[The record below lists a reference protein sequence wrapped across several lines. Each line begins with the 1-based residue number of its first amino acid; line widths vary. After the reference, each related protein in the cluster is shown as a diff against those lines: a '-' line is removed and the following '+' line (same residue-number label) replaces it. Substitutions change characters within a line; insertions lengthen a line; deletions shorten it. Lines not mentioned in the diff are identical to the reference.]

1 MKKILHL
8 FLLLLLQ
15 LHFLK
20 IYAQTNGQVNVIS
33 VPAYFDPYAPMTEWP
48 DRYRE
53 VSITGRTIDI
63 HYARLSISGD
73 HGVDYRSE
81 ISYQPVLQQKIVV
94 PAYIVQSMFDNL
106 KVYGTQVSAANRSLK
121 PGIYQISFSF
131 RNVGSGSGE
140 FAYTPTEDYIIDIEI
155 PEYSRSMSVSL
166 TGGPVT
172 NLVDVQKQLRVQVWS
187 NYYFDGWVML
197 KSFTGPD
204 GTICTPGTKSIDFI
218 KEGSITGPL
227 ILSGDNWAPVFENP
241 NISCNC
247 DCNPY
252 EYLNSGE
259 FEMCFELLKY
269 NGYPFDP
276 PIVDC
281 QTFVVEEPEYN
292 LYADNPTIEICSLE
306 DIPQLLANSISVQST
321 VPLNGY
327 RIGAIVTGPSGY
339 NCPTQEMN
347 QVAFDVA
354 APAPLT
360 QSELQQIFHAGVQCF
375 SGTPPD
381 PYSGC
386 LADGTYSIEFKL
398 YPPNQMNEVTLSPSS
413 SPNVEVVIDNPEP
426 SFEINAVLVNDQVV
440 NLNELLLPGNISV
453 SFNINVP
460 FQDFS
465 LSAEINGDNGVRI
478 QSASSIIFD
487 QSAPYTLQD
496 LTQSGLQEILG
507 EGNTI
512 ITGTLLSDEDLYQGV
527 LPPGSYTLCFNLKNN
542 LGQDVEGITGERCV
556 AFTVS
561 QVEPEFSIQTFINNE
576 YVCNIPDI
584 YERNNLQLEISSNI
598 PYADYRLF
606 AEVKG
611 NGLNCRTLLQHPLE
625 IDGKASIPTLITSEF
640 ELEEILGINNTVCS
654 QFLSKE
660 EIYENCLEEGTY
672 QICFELQDAEGKNI
686 PWQDGSLS
694 CHEFIVEKG
703 ELLPPP
709 VIISPEFG
717 ERIENAGDFQNIIFT
732 WEPVP
737 FAPPSVTYTLKI
749 VEMLDSTWL
758 PARAMQAAT
767 TPAFFEEQFD
777 PLVTSFHYSI
787 DEPDLIPGRFYAFQ
801 VIANDPGNSVAFENN
816 GASEVYFF
824 KYGHTEAFVPVT
836 QQPETTGG
844 NDFFTRNI
852 IPVPDIPEKV
862 FHNKEVSGNYQYHFR
877 HRSGGGPL
885 ADTRV
890 QLKIVYAHYPQANSA
905 NEVRS
910 MQAGM
915 RYTQWEDI
923 SAMFDDGDRIL
934 DNSYTDEMG
943 NFKLFATG
951 VDEDDVPAFGYHKNL
966 NTSNGEKLPG
976 IVLKAAVV
984 THDNPYFLYDS
995 RYALLHDDED
1005 DYMGLTATPKDYNAS
1020 FHFTC
1025 SGKIHNAPAQYQNMQ
1040 GKVPKGVPIV
1050 NYDVFLM
1057 REYTPMGVPNREG
1070 DKYKFNGETWN
1081 NKEIISKGS
1090 TDQNGYV
1097 FFSNLLLSRSG
1108 NDKYFIVA
1116 LPKVDDNSNF
1126 KIPERVFRFDGSLSG
1141 ITTDNTSQLEKNK
1154 KAMYNHQYESI
1165 TIQKEIS
1172 GDMGM
1177 PEVFGKVADDM
1188 AKADGPGVVG
1198 ADVWFNYTLP
1208 SSATQNLNS
1217 PGTIQLD
1224 PGYIYL
1230 GRGTR
1235 FGTNY
1240 PDGNYNIVIHPGLTA
1255 EKTFSSYNLHLVA
1268 SKWGYSYDY
1277 KKVNELKLNERRRID
1292 FTISAT
1298 SKVKGKVKLQNGG
1311 GVAANVGLKDHRT
1324 ITAQP
1329 ENKARPDHSK
1339 PYIFEIKAPVGP
1351 SKVQAAPPNNLA
1363 ASYFTVEKDIVVLD
1377 PSKTTDVGTLELA
1390 VRQHSIKIQ
1399 VAREGTYPILPVSG
1413 ARVEIKYKDN
1423 ARFIADNNGMVQYKF
1438 KSPDVSNLQIL
1449 VKGPE
1454 QEDWEPVLWTND
1466 GTLSNT
1472 EANRDVT
1479 ILIRLK
1485 KAGRIRGRVT
1495 YGQEGNLQPVDSAA
1509 VSVDLGNG
1517 YPLRAFT
1524 NKNGEYE
1531 LRNVPMNRN
1540 FLITAA
1546 KGRSQF
1552 VGDKRYAYLSTTIV
1566 ENFNFNLTVFNGMV
1580 ITELLHLPIEVHDL
1594 QVTPDG
1600 AKIEGAYYDVSDLTP
1615 KDWKIQNE
1623 NLMLTFHTEIVPSRT
1638 EFNDDGVPYA
1648 LPKTGKIPTNVTSLD
1663 WKFKDKVHFIQQPVD
1678 GVFTVDDD
1686 GAGWARIDG
1695 KMQLVLMQYD
1705 LNSAQINLGD
1715 QDIFIGN
1722 GNGRNQTERILYT
1735 SVGKKPTSAF
1745 NIMNSDG
1752 NNLTYYLYGFKS
1764 VADRRSSLVKE
1775 DKSLSL
1781 DTRLQTDLDYVPEN
1795 QKNLNISI
1803 GKVNVTQE
1811 RIDPVNGKF
1820 PFEFALNNWNLQ
1832 AHKWVL
1838 GEGGIKVDSCILK
1851 TGAKDITI
1859 ENFYITY
1866 NKLGDGKPIINIGEL
1881 LIAESVPILVDGN
1894 TYFEYN
1900 LSSKSWCVDV
1910 RPDQMSASGS
1920 NPVAYASKIYKVNAF
1935 DASDEIKTRTFT
1947 YFANNT
1953 MDAQLLGTQG
1963 VQVYDI
1969 ANFGARELSI
1979 GNNKITLQGS
1989 LALQIPGM
1997 GSQSNTLT
2005 ISRGA
2010 SKRMNQG
2017 TEIYET
2023 VASINP
2029 VTGKFNANSIETELL
2044 AQGQKFAPGIF
2055 EAKSRIKPAGVKDA
2069 FATNLKKTTKYVE
2082 CVLDPGQKFN
2092 FSEGKSL
2099 SALQGQLKVFNNPL
2113 ESMNLPGEQVQ
2124 ELNDLAR
2131 DVKNLQVYI
2140 RSFDIPSEQMDQMLV
2155 AAKDNMDHFNSML
2168 SDIETMTGTKREE
2181 IKELASSYQS
2191 YADKID
2197 GLNMDEEAK
2206 DFLKSK
2212 AGQLG
2217 DVAESTWND
2226 MNLKGKLE
2234 GATGASGDMG
2244 FVVNNEWVAKE
2255 QEIGVKNVPAG
2266 FGGIGL
2272 TYNIEKRRMEGHMS
2286 FEQDLGSAMVAGDA
2300 SIIMGGSGWYF
2311 IATGQFLLDALE
2323 IEGMAGIMFG
2333 DHDMEEEMDNMFRN
2347 VSFYYRHLGEMP
2359 PDYPERLSGF
2369 YFNAGAAMPVPS
2381 PGSFKANFA
2390 VVKVEFIT
2398 RVGGDS
2404 RMGMVFTSDAT
2415 SFAIGQGVF
2424 VEAWLEVAA
2433 GFIVCAE
2440 IDLGASVGVDVSGQ
2454 YSSNGEWWAEG
2465 TGYVRVEGRVE
2476 VGIGTCFGNCNGP
2489 LCGSTHKSGSLG
2501 ADATIHLGSDYKK
2514 ISIRKK

>member
-1 MKKILHL
+1 MKKLL
-8 FLLLLLQ
+8 PLLLLLLFQ
-15 LHFLK
+15 LLSMK
-20 IYAQTNGQVNVIS
+20 LYSQTNGQVNVIS

-53 VSITGRTIDI
+53 VSITGRTKFI
-63 HYARLSISGD
+63 HYAMLSIIGD
-73 HGVDYRSE
+73 HGVNYQSE
-81 ISYQPVLQQKIVV
+81 IPYLPVIEPKIVV
-94 PAYIVQSMFDNL
+94 PGYIVQSMFDNL
-106 KVYGTQVSAANRSLK
+106 KIYGTQISAANRSLK
-121 PGIYQISFSF
+121 PGIYQIAFSF
-131 RNVGSGSGE
+131 RDVNSGTE
-140 FAYTPTEDYIIDIEI
+140 FPSTPTEAYIIDIEI
-155 PEYSRSMSVSL
+155 PEYTRSMNVSL
-166 TGGPVT
+166 SGGPVT
-172 NLVDVQKQLRVQVWS
+172 NLVDVQSQLKVQVWS
-187 NYYFDGWVML
+187 NYYFDGWIML
-197 KSFTGPD
+197 KSLNGPD
-204 GTICTPGTKSIDFI
+204 GTVCTPVAKSIDFI
-218 KEGSITGPL
+218 KEGSITSPL

-252 EYLNSGE
+252 DYLHSGE

-269 NGYPFDP
+269 NGYPFVP
-276 PIVDC
+276 PIIDC

-306 DIPQLLANSISVQST
+306 DIPQFLANSISVQST

-339 NCPTQEMN
+339 NCPTREMN
-347 QVAFDVA
+347 QVAFDAA
-354 APAPLT
+354 APTPL
-360 QSELQQIFHAGVQCF
+360 SLNDLQQIFHADVQCF
-375 SGTPPD
+375 SGPAPD

-386 LADGTYSIEFKL
+386 LADGTYGIEFKL

-413 SPNVEVVIDNPEP
+413 SPNVEVIVDNPEP
-426 SFEINAVLVNDQVV
+426 SFEINAVLANDQVA

-460 FQDFS
+460 FEDFS

-496 LTQSGLQEILG
+496 LTHSGLLEILG

-512 ITGTLLSDEDLYQGV
+512 PTGTLLSDEDLYQGL
-527 LPPGSYTLCFNLKNN
+527 LPTGNYSLCFNLKNN
-542 LGQDVEGITGERCV
+542 LGQDVEGLTGERCV
-556 AFTVS
+556 TFTVS
-561 QVEPEFSIQTFINNE
+561 EVAPEFSIQTFINNE
-576 YVCNIPDI
+576 YVCNIPEI
-584 YERNNLQLEISSNI
+584 YERSNLQLEISSNI
-598 PYADYRLF
+598 PYAGYRLF

-611 NGLNCRTLLQHPLE
+611 NGLNCRTLLQSPLE
-625 IDGKASIPTLITSEF
+625 IDGKANIPTLITSEF
-640 ELEEILGINNTVCS
+640 ELEEILGMNGTVCS

-660 EIYENCLEEGTY
+660 DIYENCLEEGTY
-672 QICFELQDAEGKNI
+672 QICFELQDADGNNI
-686 PWQDGSLS
+686 PWQDGSQS
-694 CHEFIVEKG
+694 CNEFIVEKG
-703 ELLPPP
+703 EMLPPP

-717 ERIENAGDFQNIIFT
+717 ERIENAGGFQNIIFT

-758 PARAMQAAT
+758 PARVMQAAT
-767 TPAFFEEQFD
+767 TPAFFEEELD
-777 PLVTSFHYSI
+777 PLVTSFHYGI
-787 DEPDLIPGRFYAFQ
+787 DEPELIPGRFYAFQ
-801 VIANDPGNSVAFENN
+801 VIANDPGNSVVFEND

-824 KYGHTEAFVPVT
+824 KYGYIETFTPVT
-836 QQPETTGG
+836 QQTETTGG

-890 QLKIVYAHYPQANSA
+890 QLKVVYAHYPQANSA
-905 NEVRS
+905 DDVRS
-910 MQAGM
+910 MQAGN
-915 RYTQWEDI
+915 RYTHWDDV
-923 SAMFDDGDRIL
+923 SARFNDGDRIL
-934 DNSYTDEMG
+934 DNSYTNEMG

-951 VDEDDVPAFGYHKNL
+951 VDEEGVPAFGYHKNL

-984 THDNPYFLYDS
+984 THDNPYFLFDS

-1005 DYMGLTATPKDYNAS
+1005 DYMGLTATPKDYSAS
-1020 FHFTC
+1020 FHFSC
-1025 SGKIHNAPAQYQNMQ
+1025 SGKIHNAPEQYQNMQ
-1040 GKVPKGVPIV
+1040 GKVPKGAPIV

-1057 REYTPMGVPNREG
+1057 REYTPMGIPNKEG
-1070 DKYKFNGETWN
+1070 DRYKFNGETWN
-1081 NKEIISKGS
+1081 DKEIISKGS

-1097 FFSNLLLSRSG
+1097 FFSNLLQSRSD

-1126 KIPERVFRFDGSLSG
+1126 KIPETAFRFDGTLSG
-1141 ITTDNTSQLEKNK
+1141 ITTDNTSQLENNK
-1154 KAMYNHQYESI
+1154 KAIYNHQFESI

-1172 GDMGM
+1172 GNMGM
-1177 PEVFGKVADDM
+1177 PEVFGKVADNM

-1208 SSATQNLNS
+1208 SSSTQNLNS
-1217 PGTIQLD
+1217 PGAIQLD

-1235 FGTNY
+1235 FGTNF
-1240 PDGNYNIVIHPGLTA
+1240 PNGDYNIIIHPGLTS
-1255 EKTFSSYNLHLVA
+1255 EKTFSTYNLHLVA

-1292 FTISAT
+1292 FIITAT

-1329 ENKARPDHSK
+1329 ENKAQPDHSK

-1351 SKVQAAPPNNLA
+1351 SKVQATPPNNLA
-1363 ASYFTVEKDIVVLD
+1363 ASYFTVEKDTVVLD
-1377 PSKTTDVGTLELA
+1377 PSKTTNIGTIELP

-1423 ARFIADNNGMVQYKF
+1423 ARFIADDNGIVQYRF
-1438 KSPDVSNLQIL
+1438 KAPDVSNLQIV

-1454 QEDWEPVLWTND
+1454 QEDWEHVVWTND

-1495 YGQEGNLQPVDSAA
+1495 YGQEGNLKPVDSAA
-1509 VSVDLGNG
+1509 VSLNLGNG

-1524 NKNGEYE
+1524 NENGEYE

-1552 VGDKRYAYLSTTIV
+1552 VGDKRYAYLATTIV
-1566 ENFNFNLTVFNGMV
+1566 ENFDFNLTVFNGMV

-1594 QVTPDG
+1594 QVTNDG
-1600 AKIEGAYYDVSDLTP
+1600 AKIEGAYYDVSALTP

-1623 NLMLTFHTEIVPSRT
+1623 NLMLTFHTEIVPSKT

-1648 LPKTGKIPTNVTSLD
+1648 LPKSGKIPTNATSLD
-1663 WKFKDKVHFIQQPVD
+1663 WKFKDNVHFIQQPID
-1678 GVFTVDDD
+1678 GIFTVDDD
-1686 GAGWARIDG
+1686 GTGWARIDG

-1705 LNSAQINLGD
+1705 LNSAEINLGD

-1722 GNGRNQTERILYT
+1722 GNGRNQTERILFT

-1764 VADRRSSLVKE
+1764 VADRHNSLVKE

-1795 QKNLNISI
+1795 QKNLNIKI
-1803 GKVNVTQE
+1803 GKVTVTQK

-1820 PFEFALNNWNLQ
+1820 PFEFALNRWNLQ

-1838 GEGGIKVDSCILK
+1838 GEGGIRVDSCILK
-1851 TGAKDITI
+1851 TGAKDMTL

-1866 NKLGDGKPIINIGEL
+1866 KKLGDGKPIINIGEL

-1900 LSSKSWCVDV
+1900 LSRKSWCVEV
-1910 RPDQMSASGS
+1910 RPDQTSTSSS
-1920 NPVAYASKIYKVNAF
+1920 NPVAYASKIYNVNAF

-1947 YFANNT
+1947 YYATNT
-1953 MDAQLLGTQG
+1953 MDAQMLGTQN
-1963 VQVYDI
+1963 VEVYDVS
-1969 ANFGARELSI
+1969 NFGARE
-1979 GNNKITLQGS
+1979 ITISTDNIALEGS
-1989 LALQIPGM
+1989 LALHIPGM
-1997 GSQSNTLT
+1997 GSQSNSLKIVKGTK
-2005 ISRGA
+2005 
-2010 SKRMNQG
+2010 KRIHHG
-2017 TEIYET
+2017 KEVYET
-2023 VASINP
+2023 IARVNP
-2029 VTGKFNANSIETELL
+2029 VTGRFNANSIETELL

-2055 EAKSRIKPAGVKDA
+2055 ETKSRIKPTGVKDA
-2069 FATNLKKTTKYVE
+2069 FASNLKKTAKYVE
-2082 CVLDPGQKFN
+2082 CVLDPGQTFN
-2092 FSEGKSL
+2092 FSEGKAL
-2099 SALQGQLKVFNNPL
+2099 NQLQGKLKVFNNPL
-2113 ESMNLPGEQVQ
+2113 EDLNLPQEQIQ
-2124 ELNDLAR
+2124 ELNDLTK
-2131 DVKNLQVYI
+2131 DVKSLQTHI
-2140 RSFDIPSEQMDQMLV
+2140 RALNIPSEQMDQLTGT
-2155 AAKDNMDHFNSML
+2155 AAENIDQFGSML
-2168 SDIETMTGTKREE
+2168 SVIEGMTSNRKNEM
-2181 IKELASSYQS
+2181 IDLASSYKT
-2191 YADKID
+2191 YAEKINGFD
-2197 GLNMDEEAK
+2197 IQEDAK
-2206 DFLKSK
+2206 EFLIVK
-2212 AGQLG
+2212 AGMIG
-2217 DVAESTWND
+2217 DVAENTWND
-2226 MNLKGKLE
+2226 MDVKGKLE
-2234 GATGASGDMG
+2234 GAAGAASEMG
-2244 FVVNNEWVAKE
+2244 FVVNNEWVANE
-2255 QEIGVKNVPAG
+2255 QQIGVKNVPSE

-2272 TYNIEKRRMEGHMS
+2272 TYNIEKQRMEGHMS
-2286 FEQDLGSAMVAGDA
+2286 FEQDFGSALVTGDA
-2300 SIIMGGSGWYF
+2300 SIIIGAPGWYF
-2311 IATGQFLLDALE
+2311 IATGQFLLDALA

-2333 DHDMEEEMDNMFRN
+2333 DHPMEEEMDEMFEK

-2359 PDYPERLSGF
+2359 TTYPERLNGF
-2369 YFNAGAAMPVPS
+2369 YFNAGAALPIPT
-2381 PGSFKANFA
+2381 PGSFTANFA
-2390 VVKVEFIT
+2390 VVKVEFFT
-2398 RVGGDS
+2398 RVGGDA
-2404 RMGMVFTSDAT
+2404 RMGMMFTSDGNT
-2415 SFAIGQGVF
+2415 YTIGQGVF

-2433 GFIVCAE
+2433 GFIACAE
-2440 IDLGASVGVDVSGQ
+2440 INLGASVGVDVSGE

-2465 TGYVRVEGRVE
+2465 IGWVEVTGSVE
-2476 VGIGTCFGNCNGP
+2476 VGGGACFGDCDGK
-2489 LCGSTHKSGSLG
+2489 LCASKRKSGSLG
-2501 ADATIHLGSDYKK
+2501 AVAEIHLGSDYKK
-2514 ISIRKK
+2514 ISIKKK